1 MTQAVQ
7 HIIDTFESLTEAEK
21 QQAASELL
29 RRALDL
35 APAELPDEALIET
48 AYQLFSDLD
57 AREAADAKP

>member
-29 RRALDL
+29 RRTLDL
-35 APAELPDEALIET
+35 APAQLSDEALAE
-48 AYQLFSDLD
+48 AADQLFSELD
-57 AREAADAKP
+57 ARD